1 MDLLILRMFE
11 IHYEITM
18 EIRRRSVERYIL
30 YYYFFNQL
38 TTKKNLLH
46 QVIDNVHPEKI
57 LNNTPTNFES
67 KEEEKKNRPR
77 RETRKQKY
85 PRETRITPIPP
96 FSSIKQTTPSPLRF
110 LRNPVTRDQD
120 R

>member
-1 MDLLILRMFE
+1 
-11 IHYEITM
+11 M

-77 RETRKQKY
+77 RETGISSRNKNHTDSSVLLHQTNDPFTPAFPSQSGHTRPGSMNNRRKT
-85 PRETRITPIPP
+85 E
-96 FSSIKQTTPSPLRF
+96 
-110 LRNPVTRDQD
+110 N
-120 R
+120 